1 MTSTKIKPKNNQNK
15 NESQPAESQKEEE
28 EEEEEKMCIK
38 RLLLLLLPPTPLL
51 RVNKFTQP
59 LFNEKAAAAAVACAF
74 ARFNHKKRLFTL
86 KNVRAFPST
95 PSSPLLSSLS
105 LRIYKRARIGLGGR
119 RMKLVN
125 PRERRRRRSCGLKLT
140 IINSLLLQSSF
151 LRLKFFSLLAARRV
165 QY

>member
-15 NESQPAESQKEEE
+15 NESQPAESQKEE

-59 LFNEKAAAAAVACAF
+59 LFNEKAAAAVACAF

-140 IINSLLLQSSF
+140 IINSLQSSF